1 METGQGPVT
10 RQRKRTPKKIVE
22 ILERGTRI
30 LELRKQGN
38 SIREISKILTKEAED
53 AGRSTRGYSYE
64 QVRKDFWE
72 MVELRNDEH
81 NDAIDD
87 IRVLCAERLEDVFRT
102 CMPILTDT
110 KSDVDSKMKAAAAIT
125 RANKEYAELFGAKKP
140 QKIQVAG
147 EDGKPIHVVTSVVL
161 EFTNDV

>member
-1 METGQGPVT
+1 MT
-10 RQRKRTPKKIVE
+10 RQRKRSAKKIVE

-30 LELRKQGN
+30 LELRKQGK
-38 SIREISKILTKEAED
+38 SLREISKLLTTEAET
-53 AGRSTRGYSYE
+53 AGLSTRGFSYE

-72 MVELRNDEH
+72 MVELRNEEH
-81 NDAIDD
+81 GDAIDD
-87 IRVLCAERLEDVFRT
+87 IRVLCAERLEDVFAM
-102 CMPILTDT
+102 CMPILTAET
-110 KSDVDSKMKAAAAIT
+110 SDVDAKMKAAAAIT

-147 EDGKPIHVVTSVVL
+147 EDGKPINLVTTVVL